1 MKIEP
6 SYNPLDKVNL
16 GVSVTDAMLS
26 KPVGPLPPDEE
37 FIGAG
42 LYAIY
47 YIGSYPGYRLLAE
60 RNRDEKYESPIC
72 VGKAIPAGGRKGGF
86 GLNASPGT
94 VLYRRLVEHSESI
107 KYATNLELQ
116 DFRCRYLVV
125 DDIWIPLA
133 ESLLIQ
139 AFQPI
144 WNVLIDGYGNHDPG
158 SGRYNQKK
166 ARWDVLHPG
175 RPWTNKLTKENP
187 KSEKEI
193 LDMIA
198 SFLVGKPTD
207 VLETPEE

>member
-1 MKIEP
+1 
-6 SYNPLDKVNL
+6 
-16 GVSVTDAMLS
+16 MLS
-26 KPVGPLPPDEE
+26 KEVGPLPPSED

-47 YIGSYPGYRLLAE
+47 YVGDYPSYIPIVA
-60 RNRDEKYESPIC
+60 RNLDGKFAAPIY

-86 GLNASPGT
+86 GLGASPGT
-94 VLYRRLVEHSESI
+94 VLFRRLGEHAESI
-107 KYATNLELQ
+107 QQAVNLNIQ
-116 DFRCRYLVV
+116 HFRCRYLVV

-139 AFQPI
+139 TFQPV
-144 WNVLIDGYGNHDPG
+144 WNILIDGYGNHDPG

-175 RPWTNKLTKENP
+175 RPWAKKLTKDNP
-187 KSEKEI
+187 KSEKVIHELI
-193 LDMIA
+193 S
-198 SFLVGKPTD
+198 SFLEGRPTE

>member
-1 MKIEP
+1 MRIEP

-26 KPVGPLPPDEE
+26 KEVGPLPPIEE

-47 YIGSYPGYRLLAE
+47 YVGDYPAYRPIAE
-60 RNRDEKYESPIC
+60 RNRNGKFEVPIY
-72 VGKAIPAGGRKGGF
+72 VGKAIPAGGRKGGI

-94 VLYRRLVEHSESI
+94 VLYRRLIEHAESI
-107 KYATNLELQ
+107 RYALNLDIEH
-116 DFRCRYLVV
+116 FRCRFLVV

-139 AFQPI
+139 TFQPI

-175 RPWTNKLTKENP
+175 RHWAAKLTKGNPRTENEILVMVASFLGGRP
-187 KSEKEI
+187 TEI
-193 LDMIA
+193 LDI
-198 SFLVGKPTD
+198 
-207 VLETPEE
+207 PEE